1 MIPEDEL
8 APAAG
13 ITDAGTAG
21 GQDRA
26 GAELAVDSGA
36 EPVAAESGDELTAV
50 ESSGEPATAGPKPRK
65 KRGKGKWI
73 AISVAAAVLLVGGG
87 AVGYSLPDPKAS
99 DAYVALDKQKS
110 AAEAQRDSARSD
122 YDGLKTKYDT
132 LLGGITS
139 RENTVSKR
147 EAAVSTAET
156 TLKDDQA
163 AVKKREDA
171 VSAVEQQKAAN
182 TVGDGTWVVGKDIE
196 AGTYRANA
204 AVDSTCYWGIYASG
218 TNGGQIIENDLP
230 GGGRPSVVLAAGQD
244 FKSSRCGTWT
254 KQ

>member
-13 ITDAGTAG
+13 ITDAETAG
-21 GQDRA
+21 DQDLA
-26 GAELAVDSGA
+26 GAEPAADQGA
-36 EPVAAESGDELTAV
+36 EPVAADSGDEPTAV
-50 ESSGEPATAGPKPRK
+50 ESGDEPATAGSKPRK

-73 AISVAAAVLLVGGG
+73 AVSVAAAVLLVGGG
-87 AVGYSLPDPKAS
+87 AAGYSLPDPKAS
-99 DAYVALDKQKS
+99 DAYVALDQQKS
-110 AAEAQRDSARSD
+110 ATEAERESARSD
-122 YDGLKTKYDT
+122 YSGLKTKYDA
-132 LLGGITS
+132 LLNGITA
-139 RENTVSKR
+139 RENTVSQR
-147 EAAVSTAET
+147 ETAVTTAES

-196 AGTYRANA
+196 AGTYRANT
-204 AVDSTCYWGIYASG
+204 AVDSTCYWGIYQSG
-218 TNGGQIIENDLP
+218 TNGSQIIENDLP